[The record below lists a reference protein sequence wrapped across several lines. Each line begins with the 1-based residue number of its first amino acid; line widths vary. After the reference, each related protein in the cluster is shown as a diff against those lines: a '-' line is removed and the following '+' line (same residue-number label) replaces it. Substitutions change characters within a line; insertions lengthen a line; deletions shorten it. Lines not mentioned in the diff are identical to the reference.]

1 MLDFGWHHLE
11 TGLIRDSAK
20 NVIDQPDDFSKNYF
34 SYSFKTITFH
44 IIIRILLLNYV
55 YLIK

>member
-11 TGLIRDSAK
+11 TGLIRNSAK
-20 NVIDQPDDFSKNYF
+20 NVIDQPDNFSKNYF
-34 SYSFKTITFH
+34 SYSFETITFH
-44 IIIRILLLNYV
+44 IIIKILLLNYV